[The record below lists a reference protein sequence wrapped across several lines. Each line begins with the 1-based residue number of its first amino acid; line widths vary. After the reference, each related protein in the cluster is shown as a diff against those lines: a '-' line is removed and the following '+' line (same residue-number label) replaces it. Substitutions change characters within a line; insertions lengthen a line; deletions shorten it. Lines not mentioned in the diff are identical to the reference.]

1 MIQGELAEK
10 SPRFVLLAPPS
21 HCARTKTW
29 RLAGFEACVQKP
41 VRRSDLDEC
50 VAAILASASAGNGA
64 SLAAKGSAAAP
75 RAADNAAGHK
85 GLLGLRVLIVE
96 DNLVNQRVAERM
108 LEKLGCE
115 VSIADDGRQAL
126 ASCAATRFDLVM
138 MDCQMPVLD
147 GFAATEELRRRE
159 RDEGR
164 ARTPVIA
171 LTANAIQGDR
181 DRCLAAGMDDYVA
194 KPIVRDELVAA
205 LLRWK
210 PPHVS

>member
-1 MIQGELAEK
+1 M
-10 SPRFVLLAPPS
+10 
-21 HCARTKTW
+21 
-29 RLAGFEACVQKP
+29 
-41 VRRSDLDEC
+41 RRSEIDEC
-50 VAAILASASAGNGA
+50 LAALLPCTTNGHGAQLATPGARAAGNA
-64 SLAAKGSAAAP
+64 SGPKDLV
-75 RAADNAAGHK
+75 
-85 GLLGLRVLIVE
+85 GLRVLVVE

-108 LEKLGCE
+108 LEKLGCD

-126 ASCAATRFDLVM
+126 ALCAASRFDLVM

-147 GFAATEELRRRE
+147 GFATTEELRRRE
-159 RDEGR
+159 RVEGK

-194 KPIVRDELVAA
+194 KPIVRDELIAA

-210 PPHVS
+210 PNRGTETNS